1 MISTWFLRFGVFF
14 ALVGMCLGI
23 YMAASHDHT
32 LAPVHAHINLVGWVT
47 MFLAGLFY
55 TVRPDCQR
63 LLAKIHLALA
73 GIGLL
78 ILAPGLTGVMLG
90 DLAWGEPLAAIG
102 SLVTLAAMLI
112 FAFIV
117 FTAPARATA

>member
-1 MISTWFLRFGVFF
+1 MISQWFLRFGVLFG
-14 ALVGMCLGI
+14 LSGMGLGI

-55 TVRPDCQR
+55 AVRPDCERR
-63 LLAKIHLALA
+63 LSKVHFTCSLL
-73 GIGLL
+73 GLL
-78 ILAPGLTGVMLG
+78 ILAPGLAGVMLG
-90 DLAWGEPLAAIG
+90 YSWGEPAAAAG
-102 SLVTLAAMLI
+102 SVLTLSAMVV

-117 FTAPARATA
+117 FTAPSRHLA